1 MILQLH
7 DYVSRSSQYE
17 CRTEFIGRG
26 EEETRI
32 LYISQIFQ
40 MQRRSFGLVGNSQLL
55 VKSSQNLCP
64 DL

>member
-1 MILQLH
+1 MSAGLNLLGS
-7 DYVSRSSQYE
+7 Y
-17 CRTEFIGRG
+17 T
-26 EEETRI
+26 

-64 DL
+64 DM